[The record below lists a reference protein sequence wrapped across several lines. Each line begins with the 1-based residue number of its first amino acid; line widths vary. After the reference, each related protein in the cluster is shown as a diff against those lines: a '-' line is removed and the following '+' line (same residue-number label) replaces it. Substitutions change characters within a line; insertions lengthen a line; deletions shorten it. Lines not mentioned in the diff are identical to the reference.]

1 MISILICDDNP
12 IILTQVQSIIKN
24 IQKTQKFEFFIDL
37 KSTGDFAIKSKAKYD
52 IAIVDIEMPG
62 INGLK
67 LSELLRKN
75 NPDIIV
81 MILTSFS
88 DYLDDAMKISVFRY
102 LSKPIDKNRFC
113 RNFLEALDFYK
124 NISKRIFIE
133 QDGDVYTIKTKDIL
147 YIENTKHGSLVVT
160 KNNKFKTTLKPY
172 EWEAKINLPNFFIFS
187 HKSFLV
193 NLQNVVNFNKSTITF
208 QGENGLIE
216 VFCISQRKHTEFKK
230 SFYNFVGGK

>member
-81 MILTSFS
+81 MIL
-88 DYLDDAMKISVFRY
+88 
-102 LSKPIDKNRFC
+102 
-113 RNFLEALDFYK
+113 
-124 NISKRIFIE
+124 
-133 QDGDVYTIKTKDIL
+133 
-147 YIENTKHGSLVVT
+147 
-160 KNNKFKTTLKPY
+160 
-172 EWEAKINLPNFFIFS
+172 
-187 HKSFLV
+187 
-193 NLQNVVNFNKSTITF
+193 
-208 QGENGLIE
+208 
-216 VFCISQRKHTEFKK
+216 
-230 SFYNFVGGK
+230 